1 MLCRL
6 PIGSSLLFYIV
17 HIIRHSIPVFRLVGF
32 LGVSFSN
39 EPILPRRSAMHRE
52 CLSVV
57 GSYSVSYV
65 VTQVVRIL
73 SIAPA

>member
-1 MLCRL
+1 MQTKNL
-6 PIGSSLLFYIV
+6 I
-17 HIIRHSIPVFRLVGF
+17 HIIRHSIPVFRLVSF
-32 LGVSFSN
+32 LGVGFAN
-39 EPILPRRSAMHRE
+39 EPILLHVHAMHRE